1 MVWVFHGFSYMFT
14 SLYEQCSKC
23 FMQMPFD
30 WGTHPQIQ
38 TARTRVFFKKVA
50 KLKNHRDRT
59 QDPKPL
65 MIIMSFIDGWLL
77 TGLSK
82 YFPLHLFWN
91 SPCTCTFQCKWF
103 ACNQFQKIWMQHDA
117 TAAQNVCLWVVCV
130 CVNLIHLTFH
140 HINQFKSHQAQRLE
154 HVYIRMYIIC
164 IFICSLPPLDKPS
177 HFEEL

>member
-1 MVWVFHGFSYMFT
+1 MYWQCISIYTVHHISGDIGDDWGWFGFSMGFPICLPHYT
-14 SLYEQCSKC
+14 SNVANVSCKC
-23 FMQMPFD
+23 RSTGD
-30 WGTHPQIQ
+30 WTHPQIQ
-38 TARTRVFFKKVA
+38 TARTRVFLKKVA

-65 MIIMSFIDGWLL
+65 MIIMSFIDCWLFSCLL

-91 SPCTCTFQCKWF
+91 SPYTCTFQCKWF

-130 CVNLIHLTFH
+130 
-140 HINQFKSHQAQRLE
+140 
-154 HVYIRMYIIC
+154 
-164 IFICSLPPLDKPS
+164 
-177 HFEEL
+177 

>member
-30 WGTHPQIQ
+30 WGTHPQI
-38 TARTRVFFKKVA
+38 RTRVFFKKVA

-130 CVNLIHLTFH
+130 CKSYTP
-140 HINQFKSHQAQRLE
+140 HISSHQSIQITSSTATWTCIYTY
-154 HVYIRMYIIC
+154 VYNMYIYMQ
-164 IFICSLPPLDKPS
+164 SATTG
-177 HFEEL
+177 